1 MATVLEGEFGRGR
14 IPARSMTSPTAPGVT
29 RRWERLADIV
39 TEISNARVW
48 GGIHYRHSTR
58 VGEQMGRAIGE
69 LAVARHLQPAH

>member
-1 MATVLEGEFGRGR
+1 
-14 IPARSMTSPTAPGVT
+14 MTSRTAPGVT

-58 VGEQMGRAIGE
+58 VGEQMGRAIGDW
-69 LAVARHLQPAH
+69 R